1 MYLKLT
7 EVHQVRL
14 IKQLRRFRDGKLL
27 EPPQIPRRLAKLPAI
42 FKILA
47 DRGFD
52 GDSLLYPHANVVVTP
67 EFLGR
72 EKDGSSRKQFTLAE
86 LERD

>member
-7 EVHQVRL
+7 EHHWTKMIRVLKRYRNGE
-14 IKQLRRFRDGKLL
+14 IDNPPEIPKQM
-27 EPPQIPRRLAKLPAI
+27 AKLPAI

-47 DRGFD
+47 DWGFD
-52 GDSLLYPHANVVVTP
+52 GDALLYPHVNIVVTP

-72 EKDGSSRKQFTLAE
+72 
-86 LERD
+86 